1 MRDIALTLLIAGML
15 PFVFKRPEVGAY
27 MWAWISI
34 MNPHKLAYG
43 FAHSAP
49 FAAVIAAVTL
59 FAFLFTKSRKPLPLS
74 GVMVVYLMLLAWM
87 TFTSFFALNTPE
99 YVFARWTFVM
109 KIHLMLLVTIM
120 LLRGRKQIDILLWV
134 VVGSVA
140 FYGVKGGLWTILTGG
155 GGRVWGPPGGMIEGN
170 NELAVALV
178 MLTPFMYYI
187 RQTVQKAW
195 VRTAMTVAMAL
206 VAFAIL
212 GTQSRGALLALLAMA
227 FVLGL
232 KGKNPVR
239 TSLFI
244 LALMALIIGFMPD
257 SWTNRMDTIQSYQA
271 DTSAMSRIYTWIT
284 MWNLA
289 LDRPFVGGGFGT
301 DTLAVFQ
308 RYAPTAPP
316 YDIFTGTKWVAH
328 SIYLQALGEHGFPGL
343 ALYLLFGL
351 LTWHRAGAIARQTRN
366 DPEFSSWVPLLM
378 RMCQV
383 ALIGFAAGGAFL
395 SLMHFDVPYYI
406 FGVVVIT
413 GATVKETVLKRLKQ
427 PAPAPAGLALPPEQA
442 RAR

>member
-1 MRDIALTLLIAGML
+1 MRDIALTLLIAGLL
-15 PFVFKRPEVGAY
+15 PFVFKRPEIGAY

-49 FAAVIAAVTL
+49 FALVIAAVTL

-74 GVMVVYLMLLAWM
+74 GVMVIYLVLLVWM
-87 TFTSFFALNTPE
+87 TITSLFALNTPE
-99 YVFARWTFVM
+99 YVLARWTFVM
-109 KIHLMLLVTIM
+109 KIHLMLVVTIM
-120 LLRGRKQIDILLWV
+120 LIRGRKQIEVLLWV

-140 FYGVKGGLWTILTGG
+140 FYGVKGGLYTLATAGS
-155 GGRVWGPPGGMIEGN
+155 GRVWGPPGGMIEGN

-178 MLTPFMYYI
+178 MLTPFMYYLH
-187 RQTVQKAW
+187 QTATKRW
-195 VRTAMTVAMAL
+195 LRTGLVISMASIAL
-206 VAFAIL
+206 AIL

-232 KGKNPVR
+232 KGKNPIR
-239 TSLFI
+239 TSIFI
-244 LALMALIIGFMPD
+244 VALMALIVGFMPD
-257 SWTNRMDTIQSYQA
+257 SWTSRMDTIQTYQA

-284 MWNLA
+284 LWNLA
-289 LDRPFVGGGFGT
+289 LDRPIVGGGFGT

-328 SIYLQALGEHGFPGL
+328 SIYVQALGEHGFPGL
-343 ALYLLFGL
+343 ALYLLLGL
-351 LTWHRAGAIARQTRN
+351 LTWHRAGAIARQTRV
-366 DPEFSSWVPLLM
+366 DPEFGSWVPLLM

-383 ALIGFAAGGAFL
+383 ALIGFATGGAFL
-395 SLMHFDVPYYI
+395 SLMHLDVPYYI
-406 FGVVVIT
+406 FAIVVLV
-413 GATVKETVLKRLKQ
+413 GATVKEGIKLRLKQ
-427 PAPAPAGLALPPEQA
+427 PQAATGAVQGLRTASP
-442 RAR
+442 

>member
-1 MRDIALTLLIAGML
+1 MRDIALTLLIAGLL
-15 PFVFKRPEVGAY
+15 PFVFKRPEIGAY

-49 FAAVIAAVTL
+49 FAMVIAAVTL
-59 FAFLFTKSRKPLPLS
+59 FAFLFTKARKPLPLS
-74 GVMVVYLMLLAWM
+74 GVMVIYLALLAWM
-87 TFTSFFALNTPE
+87 TITSVFALDTPE
-99 YVFARWTFVM
+99 YVLARWTFVM
-109 KIHLMLLVTIM
+109 KIHLMLLVSIM
-120 LLRGRKQIDILLWV
+120 LIRGRKQIEVLIWV

-140 FYGVKGGLWTILTGG
+140 YYGIKGGLWTILTGG
-155 GGRVWGPPGGMIEGN
+155 SGRVWGPPGGMIEGN
-170 NELAVALV
+170 NELAVTLV
-178 MLTPFMYYI
+178 MLMPFMYYI
-187 RQTVQKAW
+187 RQMAQKHL
-195 VRTAMTVAMAL
+195 VRTALTISMAL
-206 VAFAIL
+206 MAFAIL

-232 KGKNPVR
+232 KGKNPIR

-257 SWTNRMDTIQSYQA
+257 SWTQRMDTIQSYQA

-284 MWNLA
+284 FWNLA
-289 LDRPFVGGGFGT
+289 MDRPIVGGGFGI

-328 SIYLQALGEHGFPGL
+328 SIYVQALGEHGFPGL
-343 ALYLLFGL
+343 ALYLLLGL
-351 LTWHRAGAIARQTRN
+351 LTWHRAGSIARQAQS
-366 DPEFSSWVPLLM
+366 DSEFSTWVPLLM

-406 FGVVVIT
+406 FGIVVLT
-413 GATVKETVLKRLKQ
+413 GATVKESVLQRLKLS
-427 PAPAPAGLALPPEQA
+427 AAGP
-442 RAR
+442 RAVAGAKVAIS